1 MIMNERYRRV
11 LSNKY
16 FLSVGIF
23 FIWLL
28 FLEETNIFSLYK
40 YRQQIK
46 IHQEA
51 IDNYERDILM
61 TKQSI
66 EELKDP
72 VLLEKFAREN
82 YIMKKD
88 DEDIYIIKSSIN

>member
-1 MIMNERYRRV
+1 MNERYRRV

-40 YRQQIK
+40 YRHQIK